1 MAPERDFVP
10 HSGAVGTHIRA
21 ADADT
26 GYWNRNKHELL
37 LIARG
42 TQWDS
47 ALWRRSATTAASSEC
62 FLDEAYF
69 LGVLRIKLNICVL
82 FN

>member
-1 MAPERDFVP
+1 VAAVGD
-10 HSGAVGTHIRA
+10 HSG
-21 ADADT
+21 
-26 GYWNRNKHELL
+26 KP
-37 LIARG
+37 
-42 TQWDS
+42 
-47 ALWRRSATTAASSEC
+47 EC